1 MWPERFAMK
10 LTSQEEYGLRCL
22 LRIAR
27 EGEGG
32 SLTIPK
38 ISQKEGISNF
48 YVAKLMRI
56 LRRSGLVKS
65 VRGQAGGYALARPAD
80 QIVVGEALAVLGGR
94 LYDPAFCEEHAGSES
109 LCTNSVD
116 CSVRSLWRA
125 VQQVI
130 DQVLSKTTLK
140 DLLSNEQQMSSWTGH
155 LVKVTL
161 AQGSSLKVPV
171 DSVE

>member
-1 MWPERFAMK
+1 
-10 LTSQEEYGLRCL
+10 
-22 LRIAR
+22 
-27 EGEGG
+27 
-32 SLTIPK
+32 
-38 ISQKEGISNF
+38 
-48 YVAKLMRI
+48 MRI

-94 LYDPAFCEEHAGSES
+94 LYDPAFCEEHSGSES

-140 DLLSNEQQMSSWTGH
+140 DLLSNEQQMTSWTGH

-161 AQGSSLKVPV
+161 APASSVKVPV

>member
-1 MWPERFAMK
+1 MK

-56 LRRSGLVKS
+56 MRRGGLVKS
-65 VRGQAGGYALARPAD
+65 VRGQAGGYGLARPAD
-80 QIVVGEALAVLGGR
+80 QIVVGGALAVLGGR
-94 LYDPAFCEEHAGSES
+94 LYDPGFCEEHAGSAS
-109 LCTNSVD
+109 TCTNWVD

-125 VQQVI
+125 VQLVI

-140 DLLSNEQQMSSWTGH
+140 DLLSNEQQMTSWTGH
-155 LVKVTL
+155 LVKVSPAPGALLTMP
-161 AQGSSLKVPV
+161 SDIHK
-171 DSVE
+171 

>member
-1 MWPERFAMK
+1 MK

-94 LYDPAFCEEHAGSES
+94 LYDPAFCEEHSGSES

-140 DLLSNEQQMSSWTGH
+140 DLLSNEQQMTSWTGH

-161 AQGSSLKVPV
+161 APASSVKVPV

>member
-1 MWPERFAMK
+1 MK

-22 LRIAR
+22 LRLAR
-27 EGEGG
+27 EGE

-56 LRRSGLVKS
+56 LRRGGLVKS
-65 VRGQAGGYALARPAD
+65 VRGQAGGYELARPAD
-80 QIVVGEALAVLGGR
+80 KIIVGEALAILGGR
-94 LYDPAFCEEHAGSES
+94 LYDPAFCGEHSGSEIS
-109 LCTNSVD
+109 CANTVD

-140 DLLSNEQQMSSWTGH
+140 DLLSNEQEMTSLAEH
-155 LVKVTL
+155 LVEV
-161 AQGSSLKVPV
+161 APAPV
-171 DSVE
+171 RPAAMPVHINE

>member
-1 MWPERFAMK
+1 MK

-56 LRRSGLVKS
+56 LRRNGLVRS

-80 QIVVGEALAVLGGR
+80 QIVVGETLAVLGGR
-94 LYDPAFCEEHAGSES
+94 LYDPGFCEEHAGNES
-109 LCTNSVD
+109 LCANSVD
-116 CSVRSLWRA
+116 CSVRSLWQA
-125 VQQVI
+125 VQQVV

-140 DLLSNEQQMSSWTGH
+140 DLLSNEREMTSWTGH
-155 LVKVTL
+155 LIKVTP
-161 AQGSSLKVPV
+161 APAERSAAPARSC
-171 DSVE
+171 E

>member
-1 MWPERFAMK
+1 MK

-27 EGEGG
+27 EREGG

-161 AQGSSLKVPV
+161 APAPLLKVPV
-171 DSVE
+171 DSGE

>member
-1 MWPERFAMK
+1 MK

-32 SLTIPK
+32 NLTIPK

-94 LYDPAFCEEHAGSES
+94 LYDPAFCEEHSGSES

-140 DLLSNEQQMSSWTGH
+140 DLLSNEQQMTSWTGH
-155 LVKVTL
+155 LVKVSPAPVTSL
-161 AQGSSLKVPV
+161 AIPL
-171 DSVE
+171 DSRK

>member
-1 MWPERFAMK
+1 MK

-38 ISQKEGISNF
+38 ISEKEGISNF

-56 LRRSGLVKS
+56 LRRGGMVKS
-65 VRGQAGGYALARPAD
+65 VRGQSGGYGLARPAD
-80 QIVVGEALAVLGGR
+80 KIVVGEALAVLGGR
-94 LYDPAFCEEHAGSES
+94 LYDPGFCEEHAGSVAM
-109 LCTNSVD
+109 CTNTVD

-140 DLLSNEQQMSSWTGH
+140 DLLSNEQQMTSWTGH
-155 LVKVTL
+155 LVKVTP
-161 AQGSSLKVPV
+161 APSLPLTIPV
-171 DSVE
+171 DLGK

>member
-1 MWPERFAMK
+1 MK

-22 LRIAR
+22 LRLAR
-27 EGEGG
+27 EGE

-56 LRRSGLVKS
+56 LRRGGLVKS
-65 VRGQAGGYALARPAD
+65 VRGQAGGYELARPPD
-80 QIVVGEALAVLGGR
+80 KIVVGEALAILGGR
-94 LYDPAFCEEHAGSES
+94 LYDPAFCEEHSGSEIS
-109 LCTNSVD
+109 CTNSVD

-125 VQQVI
+125 VQQVV

-140 DLLSNEQQMSSWTGH
+140 DLLFNEQEMTSLTGD
-155 LVKVTL
+155 LVKLTPAPGRPL
-161 AQGSSLKVPV
+161 AMPIHI
-171 DSVE
+171 DE

>member
-1 MWPERFAMK
+1 MK

-22 LRIAR
+22 LRLAR

-56 LRRSGLVKS
+56 LRRGGLVKS

-80 QIVVGEALAVLGGR
+80 KVVVGEALAILGGR
-94 LYDPAFCEEHAGSES
+94 LYDPGFCDEHAGSEIS
-109 LCTNSVD
+109 CANTVD

-130 DQVLSKTTLK
+130 DQVLSRTTLK
-140 DLLSNEQQMSSWTGH
+140 DLLTNEQEMSSWTGH
-155 LVKVTL
+155 LAKVTP
-161 AQGSSLKVPV
+161 APV
-171 DSVE
+171 RPLVMPLRIDGQKTTI